1 MAKRD
6 KPSSAKAADG
16 QGRRKKEDKQQDTVL
31 ASWTKRWIKAILLFL
46 VAVIVIL
53 SFPYFNRAGYAGE
66 LFAKASDFLIGKAF
80 YTIPLF
86 LFIAGL
92 IFLKTRKRGKNLAMA
107 LAILISLLGVSGIL
121 AVKDYPLM
129 NGGWVGYLLSKL
141 FIGLFGILVAN
152 IIFGAILLIGLF
164 IFLQFIWQD
173 LPKKEKEEKEEKP
186 TFAINKQ
193 DDKEGVPG
201 VKIKGLDQEKEK
213 ETKQTKLSPSKLTL
227 FKRGEETAEK
237 AEIRKPETEKT
248 KNAYVLPPLDLLNKN
263 EAAPT
268 SGNIKENSMIIKN
281 TLENFGIPVE
291 MAEVN
296 VGPTVTQYAF
306 KPAEGVKLSKI
317 TTLSN
322 NLALALAAHPIRI
335 EAPIP
340 GKSLVGIE
348 VPNKVRSVVTL
359 RNLISQASFQDST
372 SPLMIALGRN
382 VSGAAVN
389 TDITDGPHLLVAG
402 ATGTG
407 KTIFLNS
414 LIMSLLY
421 KYTPEQLRM
430 IMVDPKRVEFQHYN
444 DIPHL
449 LCPVIY
455 DAQKTINALT
465 WLAHEME
472 RRFEVFSEV
481 PARNIGSYNSNKSII
496 ASGLQMPY
504 IVFVVDELADLMA
517 AKGRELE
524 AGIVRLA
531 QMARATGIHLV
542 LATQRPSVEVITGLI
557 KANVPTRITF
567 QVSSQIDSRTV
578 IDTSGAEKLIGAGD
592 MLFLSSKSSK
602 ITRIQG
608 PYISEKEVQKVAAFV
623 VDQGKKMQD
632 PQAALSQSLEESL
645 EAAPVDGKG
654 GEGGGEF
661 FGGAD
666 DDPLFEEVKKIVLE
680 TKKASASF
688 LQRRL
693 RIGYSRAARLI
704 DILEER
710 GIVGPADGAKPREV
724 YEGAGQ
730 IATSDSIKNI
740 PDVSPDESEITPEEI
755 PEAEDASWKKV

>member
-1 MAKRD
+1 MSKKD
-6 KPSSAKAADG
+6 KYKEEKNNKN
-16 QGRRKKEDKQQDTVL
+16 GRSRKEEKVKDSIL
-31 ASWTKRWIKAILLFL
+31 SNWTKRWIKAIVLFL
-46 VAVIVIL
+46 ATIIVIL
-53 SFPYFNRAGYAGE
+53 SFPYFNKAGSAGQI
-66 LFAKASDFLIGKAF
+66 FYDVCNFLVGKAF

-86 LFIAGL
+86 LFVAGL
-92 IFLKTRKRGKNLAMA
+92 FFLKTRKKGKNLAMG
-107 LAILISLLGVSGIL
+107 LAVLVSIVGVSGIL
-121 AVKDYPLM
+121 AVKDLTLKE
-129 NGGWVGYLLSKL
+129 GGWIGYILGWLLVH
-141 FIGLFGILVAN
+141 FFGMIVAN
-152 IIFGAILLIGLF
+152 IVFAAVLLIGMF
-164 IFLQFIWQD
+164 IFLQFIWQGI
-173 LPKKEKEEKEEKP
+173 PKKEKEDKP
-186 TFAINKQ
+186 TFAVNRQ
-193 DDKEGVPG
+193 EQEN
-201 VKIKGLDQEKEK
+201 VKIKGMEQDKQEKAK
-213 ETKQTKLSPSKLTL
+213 PVTSKITL
-227 FKRGEETAEK
+227 FKKGDEGAEK
-237 AEIRKPETEKT
+237 ADIKKPATAN
-248 KNAYVLPPLDLLNKN
+248 KNNYILPPLDLLNKN
-263 EAAPT
+263 EVAPT
-268 SGNIKENSMIIKN
+268 SGNIKENSMIIKS

-359 RNLISQASFQDST
+359 RNLLSQASFQNSAG
-372 SPLMIALGRN
+372 PLLLALGRN
-382 VSGAAVN
+382 VSGAPVY
-389 TDITDGPHLLVAG
+389 TDITEGPHLLVAG

-414 LIMSLLY
+414 LILSLLY
-421 KYTPEQLRM
+421 KYTPDQLRM

-455 DAQKTINALT
+455 DATKTINALK
-465 WLAHEME
+465 WLTHEME

-481 PARNIGSYNSNKSII
+481 PARNLASYNENKSII

-517 AKGRELE
+517 AKGREIE
-524 AGIVRLA
+524 AGVVRLA

-578 IDTSGAEKLIGAGD
+578 IDTSGAEKLLGAGD
-592 MLFLSSKSSK
+592 MLFSSAKSAK
-602 ITRIQG
+602 ISRIQG
-608 PYISEKEVQKVAAFV
+608 PYISEKEVQKVAAFI
-623 VDQGKKMQD
+623 VDQGKKFQD
-632 PQAALSQSLEESL
+632 PQAVLSQSLAESL
-645 EAAPVDGKG
+645 EQSEAVKD
-654 GEGGGEF
+654 GGGADAF
-661 FGGAD
+661 FGGAGE
-666 DDPLFEEVKKIVLE
+666 DPLFEEVKKIVIE

-704 DILEER
+704 DMLEEQ
-710 GIVGPADGAKPREV
+710 GIVGGADGAKPREV
-724 YEGAGQ
+724 FGDKGGK
-730 IATSDSIKNI
+730 SLVDLV
-740 PDVSPDESEITPEEI
+740 PGGGPDESESEEAIPEEDG
-755 PEAEDASWKKV
+755 ENWKKV

>member
-6 KPSSAKAADG
+6 K
-16 QGRRKKEDKQQDTVL
+16 EDKKYNKNRNNGNGKNGRNGKDEKVKNSL
-31 ASWTKRWIKAILLFL
+31 LSNWTKRWIKATLLFL
-46 VAVIVIL
+46 VAVIVVL
-53 SFPYFNRAGYAGE
+53 SFPYFDKAGYAGE
-66 LFAKASDFLIGKAF
+66 LFVKVCDFLIGKAF

-86 LFIAGL
+86 LFVSGL
-92 IFLKTRKRGKNLAMA
+92 IFLKTRKKGKDLAMG
-107 LAILISLLGVSGIL
+107 LAVIISVIGISGIL
-121 AVKDYPLM
+121 AVKDLPVH
-129 NGGWVGYLLSKL
+129 NGNWIGYLLGLLL
-141 FIGLFGILVAN
+141 FKFFGIIVAN
-152 IIFGAILLIGLF
+152 IVFAVVLLIGLF
-164 IFLQFIWQD
+164 IFLQFIPWGE
-173 LPKKEKEEKEEKP
+173 KKEKEKEDKP

-193 DDKEGVPG
+193 EEE
-201 VKIKGLDQEKEK
+201 VKIKGIQEK
-213 ETKQTKLSPSKLTL
+213 PSAKPANSKMTL
-227 FKRGEETAEK
+227 FKKGDDGAEK
-237 AEIRKPETEKT
+237 AEIRKPSAN
-248 KNAYVLPPLDLLNKN
+248 KNNYVLPPLDLLNKN

-268 SGNIKENSMIIKN
+268 SGNIKENSMIIKS

-348 VPNKVRSVVTL
+348 VPNKVRSTVTL
-359 RNLISQASFQDST
+359 RNLMSQTAFQNAT

-382 VSGAAVN
+382 VSGAPVY
-389 TDITDGPHLLVAG
+389 TDIVDGPHLLVAG

-407 KTIFLNS
+407 KTIFLNT
-414 LIMSLLY
+414 LILSLLY
-421 KYTPEQLRM
+421 KCTPENLRL

-455 DAQKTINALT
+455 DATKTINALQ
-465 WLAHEME
+465 WLTREME

-481 PARNIGSYNSNKSII
+481 PARNLATYNQNKSII
-496 ASGLQMPY
+496 ASGLQLPY

-517 AKGRELE
+517 AKGREIE
-524 AGIVRLA
+524 AGVVRLA

-578 IDTSGAEKLIGAGD
+578 IDTSGAEKLIGSGD

-602 ITRIQG
+602 IIRVQG
-608 PYISEKEVQKVAAFV
+608 PYITEKEVQKVANYII
-623 VDQGKKMQD
+623 DQGKKMED
-632 PQAALSQSLEESL
+632 PQTALSQSLAESL
-645 EAAPVDGKG
+645 ERSEAVANGKG
-654 GEGGGEF
+654 GEGGEF

-666 DDPLFEEVKKIVLE
+666 NDPLFEEVKSIVLE

-704 DILEER
+704 DMLEEQ
-710 GIVGPADGAKPREV
+710 GLVGPADGAKPREV
-724 YEGAGQ
+724 FGSPNNAGNV
-730 IATSDSIKNI
+730 KLV
-740 PDVSPDESEITPEEI
+740 PGGGLDESE
-755 PEAEDASWKKV
+755 EDSDWKKV

>member
-1 MAKRD
+1 MAKNNQRNGKNKNLD
-6 KPSSAKAADG
+6 LRNGKNSKDG
-16 QGRRKKEDKQQDTVL
+16 KEVKKDSIL
-31 ASWTKRWIKAILLFL
+31 SNSTKRWIKATLLFL
-46 VAVIVIL
+46 VAIIIVL
-53 SFPYFNRAGYAGE
+53 SFPRFDKAGYAGE
-66 LFAKASDFLIGKAF
+66 IFAQVCDFLIGRAF
-80 YTIPLF
+80 FTIPLF
-86 LFIAGL
+86 LFVAGL
-92 IFLKTRKRGKNLAMA
+92 IFLRTRKKGKDLAMA
-107 LAILISLLGVSGIL
+107 LAVLISLVGIAGIL
-121 AVKDYPLM
+121 AVKDWPEALM
-129 NGGWVGYLLSKL
+129 NGGWVGLLLAKL
-141 FIGLFGILVAN
+141 FAGLFGVLVAN
-152 IIFGAILLIGLF
+152 IIFATILLIGLF
-164 IFLQFIWQD
+164 IFLQFIWSEM
-173 LPKKEKEEKEEKP
+173 PKKEKEEKP
-186 TFAINKQ
+186 TFAPNKQ
-193 DDKEGVPG
+193 EEDGP
-201 VKIKGLDQEKEK
+201 KIKGMEAD
-213 ETKQTKLSPSKLTL
+213 KQDKARPVVASRITL
-227 FKRGEETAEK
+227 FRKGNEEIEK
-237 AEIRKPETEKT
+237 ADIKKPVTAN
-248 KNAYVLPPLDLLNKN
+248 KNNYMLPPLDLLNKN
-263 EAAPT
+263 EVAPT
-268 SGNIKENSMIIKN
+268 SGNIKENSMIIKS

-348 VPNKVRSVVTL
+348 VPNKVRSIVTL
-359 RNLISQASFQDST
+359 RNLISQPAYQSPT
-372 SPLMIALGRN
+372 SPLTVALGRN
-382 VSGAAVN
+382 VSGSAVF

-407 KTIFLNS
+407 KTIFLNT
-414 LIMSLLY
+414 LILSLLY
-421 KYTPEQLRM
+421 KCTPENLRM

-444 DIPHL
+444 DMPHL

-455 DAQKTINALT
+455 DATKTINALT
-465 WLAHEME
+465 WLTHEME

-517 AKGRELE
+517 AKGREIE

-578 IDTSGAEKLIGAGD
+578 IDTSGAEKLLSAGD

-608 PYISEKEVQKVAAFV
+608 PYISEKEVQKVAAFIV
-623 VDQGKKMQD
+623 EQGKKCGD
-632 PQAALSQSLEESL
+632 PQEALSHSLEESL
-645 EAAPVDGKG
+645 EKV
-654 GEGGGEF
+654 EGGREDGGVGEF
-661 FGGAD
+661 SGGAGE
-666 DDPLFEEVKKIVLE
+666 DPLFEEVKKIVIE
-680 TKKASASF
+680 TQKASASF

-704 DILEER
+704 DILEDK

-724 YEGAGQ
+724 YGVSAERTR
-730 IATSDSIKNI
+730 TSGNVELV
-740 PDVSPDESEITPEEI
+740 PGGGPDESESQEAIPEED
-755 PEAEDASWKKV
+755 ENWKKV

>member
-1 MAKRD
+1 MAKKGNKNYSEEKKNGKGDRND
-6 KPSSAKAADG
+6 KDRPK
-16 QGRRKKEDKQQDTVL
+16 DTIL
-31 ASWTKRWIKAILLFL
+31 SSWTKRWIKAILLFL
-46 VAVIVIL
+46 VSIIIVL
-53 SFPYFNRAGYAGE
+53 SFPYFNKAGYVGQI
-66 LFAKASDFLIGKAF
+66 FAQVCNWLIGNAF
-80 YTIPLF
+80 YTVPLF
-86 LFIAGL
+86 FFVAGL
-92 IFLKTRKRGKNLAMA
+92 IFLRSRKKGHNLAMTIA
-107 LAILISLLGVSGIL
+107 VAISLVGVAGILSVAQKNGGFIGYWLAKLLIS
-121 AVKDYPLM
+121 
-129 NGGWVGYLLSKL
+129 
-141 FIGLFGILVAN
+141 LFGILVAN

-173 LPKKEKEEKEEKP
+173 LPKKEKEEKP

-193 DDKEGVPG
+193 DEG
-201 VKIKGLDQEKEK
+201 VKIKGMDDEKKK
-213 ETKQTKLSPSKLTL
+213 EERQKQPATSRITL
-227 FKRGEETAEK
+227 FKKGNEEPEK
-237 AEIRKPETEKT
+237 AEIKKPAGEN
-248 KNAYVLPPLDLLNKN
+248 KNNYVLPPLDLLNKN

-268 SGNIKENSMIIKN
+268 SGNIKENSMIIKS

-348 VPNKVRSVVTL
+348 VPNKVRSIVTL
-359 RNLISQASFQDST
+359 RNLISQTAYQNAT
-372 SPLMIALGRN
+372 SPLLIALGRN
-382 VSGAAVN
+382 VSGAAIN

-421 KYTPEQLRM
+421 KYTPDQLRM

-455 DAQKTINALT
+455 DAAKTINALT

-578 IDTSGAEKLIGAGD
+578 IDTSGAEKLIGSGD

-608 PYISEKEVQKVAAFV
+608 PYVSEKEVQKVAAFV
-623 VDQGKKMQD
+623 VDQGKKCGD

-645 EAAPVDGKG
+645 ERSDATKE
-654 GEGGGEF
+654 EGGAAEF

-666 DDPLFEEVKKIVLE
+666 QDPLFEDVKKIVIE

-704 DILEER
+704 DMLEEQN
-710 GIVGPADGAKPREV
+710 IVGPADGAKPREV
-724 YEGAGQ
+724 YGEVKKGG
-730 IATSDSIKNI
+730 DSISNI
-740 PDVSPDESEITPEEI
+740 PAVSPDESEIIKKVQPEE
-755 PEAEDASWKKV
+755 EDDEWEKV

>member
-1 MAKRD
+1 MAKKDNLKNGRNKNGNGKNGKE
-6 KPSSAKAADG
+6 KPKDSILS
-16 QGRRKKEDKQQDTVL
+16 
-31 ASWTKRWIKAILLFL
+31 SWTKRWIKAILLFL
-46 VAVIVIL
+46 VALIVVL
-53 SFPYFNRAGYAGE
+53 SFPSFNKAGYAGK
-66 LFAKASDFLIGKAF
+66 LFARACDFLIGKGF

-86 LFIAGL
+86 LFVAGL
-92 IFLKTRKRGKNLAMA
+92 IFLNTRKKGKNLAMF
-107 LAILISLLGVSGIL
+107 LAVLISLVGVVGIL
-121 AVKDYPLM
+121 SVKDLM
-129 NGGWVGYLLSKL
+129 VKDLAQNSGGFIGYWLAKL
-141 FIGLFGILVAN
+141 FVGLFGMLVAN

-164 IFLQFIWQD
+164 IFLQFIWQE
-173 LPKKEKEEKEEKP
+173 LPKKEKEEKEAP
-186 TFAINKQ
+186 TFAVNRQ
-193 DDKEGVPG
+193 AQED
-201 VKIKGLDQEKEK
+201 VKIKGIEAEKQEKVK
-213 ETKQTKLSPSKLTL
+213 PATASKITL
-227 FKRGEETAEK
+227 FKKGNEEPEKPDIKKPAAEN
-237 AEIRKPETEKT
+237 
-248 KNAYVLPPLDLLNKN
+248 KNEYVLPPLDLLNKN

-268 SGNIKENSMIIKN
+268 SGNIKENSMIIKS

-296 VGPTVTQYAF
+296 VGPAVTQYAF

-359 RNLISQASFQDST
+359 RNLITQPNYQNAT
-372 SPLMIALGRN
+372 TPLVVALGRN
-382 VSGAAVN
+382 VAGSALF
-389 TDITDGPHLLVAG
+389 TDITEGPHLLVAG

-407 KTIFLNS
+407 KTIFLNT
-414 LIMSLLY
+414 LILSLLY
-421 KYTPEQLRM
+421 RCTPDNLRL

-455 DAQKTINALT
+455 DATKTINALT
-465 WLAHEME
+465 WLTHEME

-481 PARNIGSYNSNKSII
+481 PARNLASYNNNKSII

-517 AKGRELE
+517 AKGREIE

-578 IDTSGAEKLIGAGD
+578 IDTSGAEKLLGAGD
-592 MLFLSSKSSK
+592 MLFASAKSAK
-602 ITRIQG
+602 IVRIQG
-608 PYISEKEVQKVAAFV
+608 PYISEKEVQKVAAFII
-623 VDQGKKMQD
+623 DQGKKLGD

-645 EAAPVDGKG
+645 EHSEAGKDEAG
-654 GEGGGEF
+654 AGEF

-666 DDPLFEEVKKIVLE
+666 QDPLFEDVKKIVLE

-704 DILEER
+704 DMLEEK

-724 YEGAGQ
+724 YGDRGGTVA
-730 IATSDSIKNI
+730 
-740 PDVSPDESEITPEEI
+740 DVDLVPGGGLDESEKPVEKV
-755 PEAEDASWKKV
+755 EAEEDGDWKKV